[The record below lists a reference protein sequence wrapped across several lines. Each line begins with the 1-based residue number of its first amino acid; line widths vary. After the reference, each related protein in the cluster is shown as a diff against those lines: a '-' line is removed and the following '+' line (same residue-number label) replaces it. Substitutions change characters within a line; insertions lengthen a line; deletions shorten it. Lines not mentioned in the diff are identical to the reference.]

1 MFIIY
6 IILVKPLAPVLYG
19 LSGNLQANKLYT
31 LRCTAAYANPA
42 AIVTWYKDGISWSA
56 SKTDVSTFIGY
67 FV

>member
-1 MFIIY
+1 M
-6 IILVKPLAPVLYG
+6 LYG